1 MKILVTGGAG
11 FIGSHIVEYLVQR
24 GDSVTVVDNLNTGKI
39 ENLKSVFKKINFAQI
54 DIRDFKV
61 LKNLMENIDGIFH
74 QAAMASV
81 QDSFRIPEKFHD
93 VNVNGTEN
101 IFKIAKEFGIKVVY
115 ASSSSVYGD
124 TSILPTTESDEKRPI
139 NPYAKTKL
147 EKDKLA
153 EQYAKNGL
161 KVIGLRYFNVFGPRQ
176 SKEYAGVIK
185 LFLERIQQGLPPLV
199 NGDGLQIRDFVYVD
213 DVVNAN
219 ILSMESDIDFEFF
232 SAPHIPFHHS
242 TSQLIANIA
251 LLTCTILSFASFFA
265 FCSPFC
271 NIRAISSLL
280 MLFLRSRIGSSTFS
294 IAFKHHLLHST
305 HPIPAVRHPSSTFFI
320 VSSSLNA
327 LW

>member
-1 MKILVTGGAG
+1 MKFVVTGGAG
-11 FIGSHIVEYLVQR
+11 FIGSHLTEKLVKQ
-24 GDSVTVVDNLNTGKI
+24 GDVVTVLDNLNTGKI
-39 ENLKSVFKKINFAQI
+39 ENLKSVSKKINFVQN
-54 DIRDFKV
+54 DIRDFEV
-61 LKNLMENIDGIFH
+61 LRSLMENVDGVFH

-124 TSILPTTESDEKRPI
+124 TSILPITESDEKRPI

-213 DVVNAN
+213 DAVNAN

-232 SAPHIPFHHS
+232 NIGTGTTISILDLANMIIKFSGLKIKPIHRPALSGDVRATQADITKVKTMLKWRPTTSIQDWLKSAV
-242 TSQLIANIA
+242 LDVKNN
-251 LLTCTILSFASFFA
+251 L
-265 FCSPFC
+265 
-271 NIRAISSLL
+271 
-280 MLFLRSRIGSSTFS
+280 
-294 IAFKHHLLHST
+294 
-305 HPIPAVRHPSSTFFI
+305 
-320 VSSSLNA
+320 
-327 LW
+327 

>member
-185 LFLERIQQGLPPLV
+185 LFLERIQQGLSPLI
-199 NGDGLQIRDFVYVD
+199 NGDGLQVRDFVYVD

-219 ILSMESDIDFEFF
+219 MLAMESNINGKFFNIGTGTTISVLDLANMIIKFSGLKLKPIHRLAVPGDVRATQADITK
-232 SAPHIPFHHS
+232 AKTMLKWKPT
-242 TSQLIANIA
+242 TSIQDWLKN
-251 LLTCTILSFASFFA
+251 
-265 FCSPFC
+265 
-271 NIRAISSLL
+271 
-280 MLFLRSRIGSSTFS
+280 
-294 IAFKHHLLHST
+294 
-305 HPIPAVRHPSSTFFI
+305 AVLD
-320 VSSSLNA
+320 VKNNL
-327 LW
+327 

>member
-1 MKILVTGGAG
+1 MKYVVTGGAG
-11 FIGSHIVEYLVQR
+11 FIGSHLIEKLVKQ
-24 GDSVTVVDNLNTGKI
+24 GDVVTVLDNLNTGKI
-39 ENLKSVFKKINFAQI
+39 ENLKSVSKKINFVQN
-54 DIRDFKV
+54 DIRDFEV
-61 LKNLMENIDGIFH
+61 LRSLMENVDGVFH

-185 LFLERIQQGLPPLV
+185 LFLERIQQDLPPLV

-232 SAPHIPFHHS
+232 NIGTGTTISILDLANMIIKFSGLKIKPIHRPALSGDVRATQADITKVKTMLKWRPTTSIQDWLKSAV
-242 TSQLIANIA
+242 LDVKNN
-251 LLTCTILSFASFFA
+251 L
-265 FCSPFC
+265 
-271 NIRAISSLL
+271 
-280 MLFLRSRIGSSTFS
+280 
-294 IAFKHHLLHST
+294 
-305 HPIPAVRHPSSTFFI
+305 
-320 VSSSLNA
+320 
-327 LW
+327 